1 MVVITEKEKSMKA
14 TEISREDRYMLEHWE
29 QTVSYMG
36 DDDIREQV
44 HLELAPCTN
53 EEFLARYKELFEEK
67 YGIEFYYD

>member
-67 YGIEFYYD
+67 YGVEFYYN